1 MKKVIYALV
10 FVFLVSCNGEKPSAF
25 PLEALNEQFLTI
37 DEKPITFKEILEKNK
52 GKKMMIEAC
61 ASWCSECISGIPT
74 VKKLKAENPDV
85 VFIFLSIDKTTP
97 QWKKGIDRFFNI
109 EGQHYFLPSALKG
122 GFATSLGI
130 KDIPSYIVVNELGI
144 VSLASATEPGDPR
157 IAATLKE

>member
-1 MKKVIYALV
+1 MKRVVYVLV
-10 FVFLVSCNGEKPSAF
+10 FVFLVSCNTEKPPAF

-37 DEKPITFKEILEKNK
+37 DEKPITFKEIIEKNK

-85 VFIFLSIDKTTP
+85 VFIFLSIDKTIP

-130 KDIPSYIVVNELGI
+130 KDIPSYMVVNELGI

-157 IAATLKE
+157 IAAALKE